1 MKRKKISKFRF
12 IVQIFFVVLILYLS
26 VGHYLSE
33 KQIAELPGIASLHAV
48 CPFGGVV
55 NLYTFFT
62 TGNYVQKLHQSDF
75 IMLIALLIT
84 LIIGGA
90 FFCGWICP
98 LGSVQEWF
106 GKIGKKIFKQKY
118 NRVPKKID
126 RLLRYFKYFVL
137 AWVIFQTA
145 RSSTLV
151 FQNIDPYYN
160 LFNIWTDEIA
170 LSGYISVAI
179 TLFLSLFIERPF
191 CRYACPLGAVNGL
204 FNKISFFN
212 IKRDEKSCV
221 NCNLC
226 NKSCPSGIQI
236 SDKNY
241 IKDTSCIRCMEC
253 TESCPVND
261 KKENTLKMTFIIN
274 NKKKLNS
281 FILPV
286 ILLVIFIGTII
297 FTYINGS
304 FITERIRVFNTT
316 EDIRGSVTIQEI
328 IDNFDIEKNILYK
341 AFGISGN
348 IESETKLKD
357 IQLKMGID
365 EYYEII
371 STEKIREFTK
381 FYNMP
386 LSEYF
391 SYYNINSENLNI
403 SDSDNILLKDF
414 VLSSEKGIIPLI
426 LDNYK
431 VSEYS
436 EDIPEEEHKDLS
448 SVNIKG
454 NSTLYDIKDQVNNF
468 EEFLKNFGITENISL
483 STTVKELR
491 DLYGIEITDIKEYI
505 LK

>member
-1 MKRKKISKFRF
+1 
-12 IVQIFFVVLILYLS
+12 
-26 VGHYLSE
+26 
-33 KQIAELPGIASLHAV
+33 
-48 CPFGGVV
+48 
-55 NLYTFFT
+55 
-62 TGNYVQKLHQSDF
+62 
-75 IMLIALLIT
+75 
-84 LIIGGA
+84 
-90 FFCGWICP
+90 
-98 LGSVQEWF
+98 
-106 GKIGKKIFKQKY
+106 
-118 NRVPKKID
+118 
-126 RLLRYFKYFVL
+126 
-137 AWVIFQTA
+137 
-145 RSSTLV
+145 
-151 FQNIDPYYN
+151 
-160 LFNIWTDEIA
+160 
-170 LSGYISVAI
+170 
-179 TLFLSLFIERPF
+179 
-191 CRYACPLGAVNGL
+191 
-204 FNKISFFN
+204 
-212 IKRDEKSCV
+212 
-221 NCNLC
+221 
-226 NKSCPSGIQI
+226 
-236 SDKNY
+236 
-241 IKDTSCIRCMEC
+241 
-253 TESCPVND
+253 
-261 KKENTLKMTFIIN
+261 
-274 NKKKLNS
+274 
-281 FILPV
+281 
-286 ILLVIFIGTII
+286 FIGTII

-357 IQLKMGID
+357 IQLKMGMD
-365 EYYEII
+365 EDYEII